1 MKDKSK
7 SLNVMFA
14 ASECVPFAKTGG
26 LADVVGSLPGELKRL
41 GNEVSVCMPYYKH
54 VKKSCP
60 KAKDI
65 GIELKVP
72 LGERVV
78 TGTVLRYDDKA
89 GVRFYFIRN
98 KEYYDRV
105 QLYGTPEGDYKDNA
119 ERFVFFGKAILE
131 LINALKTPVDILH
144 CHDWQTG
151 IVPGLMRYGANGTSA
166 LQDTKTIF
174 TVHNLAYQGLF
185 PHEDLGLTGL
195 PEETFTPEGLE
206 FYGKISLI
214 KSGMIYSD
222 AITTVSKKYS
232 KEIQSEEFGCGL
244 EGVLANR
251 SHNLYGILN
260 GVDYDVWSPEK
271 DKFIAKKFSV
281 DDPSGKK
288 ECRRDLLN
296 EFGLKIPAKVPIIG
310 VISRLA
316 DQKGFD
322 LIAED
327 IEKVL
332 DMGVAFVLLGTGNVK
347 YHEIFEKIAKN
358 HPKRTGIRI
367 AFNEKLAHKIEAGS
381 DMFLMPSRYEPCGLN
396 QMYSLKYGTIP
407 IVRATGGLDDTIKSY
422 NRRSRKG
429 NGFKFTAYKHKALL
443 STIRHAVE
451 LYADKDHWRQIVK
464 NAMSE
469 DFSWAAS
476 AKEYFKLYKSIL
488 SN

>member
-1 MKDKSK
+1 MTNKSK
-7 SLNVMFA
+7 SLKVMFA

-41 GNEVSVCMPYYKH
+41 GNEVSVCMPYYEH
-54 VKKSCP
+54 GKKSCP

-65 GIELKVP
+65 GIELRVP

-78 TGTVLRYDDKA
+78 TGTVLRYDDKT
-89 GVRFYFIRN
+89 GVRFYFIQN
-98 KEYYDRV
+98 NEYYSRE

-119 ERFVFFGKAILE
+119 ERFIFFGKAVIE

-151 IVPGLMRYGANGTSA
+151 LVPGLMRYGANGTSA

-174 TVHNLAYQGLF
+174 TIHNLAYQGLF

-195 PEETFTPEGLE
+195 PGETFTPEGLE

-271 DKFIAKKFSV
+271 DKFIAKKFSA
-281 DDPSGKK
+281 DDPSGKE

-332 DMGVAFVLLGTGNVK
+332 DMGVAFVLLGTGDVK

-358 HPKRTGIRI
+358 HPKQTGIRI
-367 AFNEKLAHKIEAGS
+367 AFDEKVAHKIEAGS

-422 NRRSRKG
+422 SKRSRKG
-429 NGFKFTAYKHKALL
+429 NGFKFTAYKPKALL

-469 DFSWAAS
+469 DFSWSAS

-488 SN
+488 SS